1 MPVVKHGEIV
11 IANEVR
17 IGVWGAVAENIDN
30 YDLFPHLLEVAS
42 VVDFDRFWSWY
53 TRWQLD
59 EHFSALQ

>member
-42 VVDFDRFWSWY
+42 VVDFDRF
-53 TRWQLD
+53 
-59 EHFSALQ
+59 